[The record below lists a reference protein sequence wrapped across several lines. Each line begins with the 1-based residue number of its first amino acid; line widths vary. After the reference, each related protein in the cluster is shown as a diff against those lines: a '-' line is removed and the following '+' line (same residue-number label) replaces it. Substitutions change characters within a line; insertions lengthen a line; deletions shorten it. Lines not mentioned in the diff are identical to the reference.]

1 GSAYWA
7 FMNWTPGSV
16 PVWRIC
22 GVVLESKAAEWVG
35 EQRRSALQI
44 RPAAEGFAKG
54 ELCMAMAPWRE
65 LNAVNAEQLKKA
77 AFSCLELVAQT
88 GYCGAKFVARP
99 KPGDVA
105 YVSGAAGATGLIACQ
120 TFKQLGCRVIG
131 SCGSKDKVEMLKSLG
146 FEAFNYKEE
155 SVLAALKRLC
165 PDGLNVCFDNVG
177 GETLE
182 AMLEMLNDG
191 GTVAVCGAISEY
203 DTRWEKRKGV
213 RNLFQAVAKR
223 LRIEGFLDGTIKEC
237 ATFVDGF
244 ENLPDGILGLF
255 KGTNTGKMLVRAPLT
270 SLGGYAK

>member
-1 GSAYWA
+1 MSMDPTMRNAMAGEEGADRTQGSAYWA

-65 LNAVNAEQLKKA
+65 LNAVNAEQLKKVPEGISPAA

-120 TFKQLGCRVIG
+120 TFKQLGALEVRGWPFV
-131 SCGSKDKVEMLKSLG
+131 KVQIHPNS
-146 FEAFNYKEE
+146 
-155 SVLAALKRLC
+155 
-165 PDGLNVCFDNVG
+165 
-177 GETLE
+177 
-182 AMLEMLNDG
+182 
-191 GTVAVCGAISEY
+191 
-203 DTRWEKRKGV
+203 
-213 RNLFQAVAKR
+213 
-223 LRIEGFLDGTIKEC
+223 
-237 ATFVDGF
+237 
-244 ENLPDGILGLF
+244 
-255 KGTNTGKMLVRAPLT
+255 
-270 SLGGYAK
+270 

>member
-1 GSAYWA
+1 
-7 FMNWTPGSV
+7 MNWTPGSV

-22 GVVLESKAAEWVG
+22 GVVLESK
-35 EQRRSALQI
+35 
-44 RPAAEGFAKG
+44 AEGFAKG

-146 FEAFNYKEE
+146 FEAFNYKE
-155 SVLAALKRLC
+155 
-165 PDGLNVCFDNVG
+165 
-177 GETLE
+177 
-182 AMLEMLNDG
+182 
-191 GTVAVCGAISEY
+191 
-203 DTRWEKRKGV
+203 
-213 RNLFQAVAKR
+213 
-223 LRIEGFLDGTIKEC
+223 
-237 ATFVDGF
+237 
-244 ENLPDGILGLF
+244 
-255 KGTNTGKMLVRAPLT
+255 
-270 SLGGYAK
+270 